1 MNKNIVATISHNGY
15 KDFFLNRKCL
25 WHSMNKIQ
33 SKNHSIEIFEINQFY
48 LSSFDY
54 KNYILDNKI
63 DLLALGA

>member
-1 MNKNIVATISHNGY
+1 
-15 KDFFLNRKCL
+15 
-25 WHSMNKIQ
+25 MNKIQ